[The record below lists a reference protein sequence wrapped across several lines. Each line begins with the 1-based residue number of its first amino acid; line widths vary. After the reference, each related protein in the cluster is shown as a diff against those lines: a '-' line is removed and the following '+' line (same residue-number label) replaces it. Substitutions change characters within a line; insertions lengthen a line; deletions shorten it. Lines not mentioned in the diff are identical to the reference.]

1 MLGNREL
8 AAKHFEVVS
17 KVIPENPWIHARMGW
32 VYERLEKLEQSRKH
46 YRKFL
51 QKHPQAFDVSFRLAN
66 VETLLGNESA
76 TIELYEKLIAVRP
89 DNDLVLNNLA
99 WLYLTAQDR
108 QLRNLERAMKLA
120 QKSVEL
126 HPTIDNLDT
135 LAEAY
140 FQSGEIKKALE
151 IIRKAGSDVDYPPKR
166 HSYLRKQ
173 LLRFR
178 NGDPDTNPPTLS

>member
-1 MLGNREL
+1 M
-8 AAKHFEVVS
+8 
-17 KVIPENPWIHARMGW
+17 
-32 VYERLEKLEQSRKH
+32 
-46 YRKFL
+46 
-51 QKHPQAFDVSFRLAN
+51 
-66 VETLLGNESA
+66 
-76 TIELYEKLIAVRP
+76 RP

-151 IIRKAGSDVDYPPKR
+151 IIRKAGSDVDYSPKR

-178 NGDPDTNPPTLS
+178 NGDPDTNPPNLS